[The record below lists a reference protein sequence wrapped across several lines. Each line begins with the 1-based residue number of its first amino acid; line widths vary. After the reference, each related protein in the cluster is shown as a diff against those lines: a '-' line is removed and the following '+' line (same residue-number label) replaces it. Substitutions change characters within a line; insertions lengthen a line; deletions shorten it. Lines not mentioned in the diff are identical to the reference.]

1 MIKNN
6 CTCDSKGRYNKGE
19 ISPKKL
25 WKSEVGKKKTK
36 HSRRYNRKRKTS
48 TFKESHDLKL
58 DMVKICKDFLCMK
71 LKTCM

>member
-25 WKSEVGKKKTK
+25 WKSEVGKKKNIQEDIIEK
-36 HSRRYNRKRKTS
+36 EKLQLSKRV
-48 TFKESHDLKL
+48 
-58 DMVKICKDFLCMK
+58 MI
-71 LKTCM
+71 